1 MMISSWDETVSGG
14 LDDVAGAQDIKDTVD
29 DTAVVDVDVNA
40 VDNLGNG
47 AVVMLLLLWVMIPI
61 IQKLLLL
68 VGTL

>member
-1 MMISSWDETVSGG
+1 MISSWDETVSGG
-14 LDDVAGAQDIKDTVD
+14 LDDVAGAQDTVD

-47 AVVMLLLLWVMIPI
+47 AVVMLLLWVMIPI

>member
-14 LDDVAGAQDIKDTVD
+14 LDDVAGAQDTVD
-29 DTAVVDVDVNA
+29 DTAVVDVDFNA
-40 VDNLGNG
+40 VDNLVNG
-47 AVVMLLLLWVMIPI
+47 AVVMLLLLWVLIPI

>member
-1 MMISSWDETVSGG
+1 MSGG
-14 LDDVAGAQDIKDTVD
+14 LDDVAGAQDTVD

-47 AVVMLLLLWVMIPI
+47 AVVMLLLWVMIPI

>member
-14 LDDVAGAQDIKDTVD
+14 LDDVAGAQDTVD

-47 AVVMLLLLWVMIPI
+47 AVVMLLLWVMIPI

>member
-47 AVVMLLLLWVMIPI
+47 AVVMLLLWVMIPI

>member
-29 DTAVVDVDVNA
+29 DTAVVDVDFNA
-40 VDNLGNG
+40 VDNLVNG
-47 AVVMLLLLWVMIPI
+47 AVVMLLLLWVLIPI